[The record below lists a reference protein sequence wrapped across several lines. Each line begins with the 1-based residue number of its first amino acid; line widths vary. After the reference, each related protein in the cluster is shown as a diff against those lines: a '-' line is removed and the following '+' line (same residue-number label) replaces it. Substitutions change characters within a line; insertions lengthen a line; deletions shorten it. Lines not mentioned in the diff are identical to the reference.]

1 MRLKI
6 GLSARVDVGRQD
18 SPALFW
24 QGSGPPANNKLV
36 IRLESAVW
44 IVAVSILFPF
54 MSGRAR
60 VEGGAS
66 NGESVALLSGLCGQE
81 RVSYHKDTS
90 TTAPGDRFFG

>member
-1 MRLKI
+1 M
-6 GLSARVDVGRQD
+6 DVGRQD

-54 MSGRAR
+54 HVGTSAGRR
-60 VEGGAS
+60 RRIKWGERSAS
-66 NGESVALLSGLCGQE
+66 IRAMWTRKGV
-81 RVSYHKDTS
+81 V
-90 TTAPGDRFFG
+90 P